1 MASIRKLPSDDVLLK
16 LARDEGLSNKD
27 IAVKYGTTGEA
38 VRQALAKVGFRR
50 QPERPSHARYLPW
63 VLRADHVGDM
73 LARRLRMLSKREQGR
88 PMTDSENRMLDDWL
102 AFMEGNNSYG
112 VPLSVHYDRNDPQ
125 GFWLE
130 PRRSGDRDFIH
141 PPA

>member
-1 MASIRKLPSDDVLLK
+1 MASIRKLPSDDVLLR
-16 LARDEGLSNKD
+16 LACEEGLSNKD
-27 IAVKYGTTGEA
+27 IALRYGTTGEA

-63 VLRADHVGDM
+63 TVRADHVGDL
-73 LARRLRMLSKREQGR
+73 LARRLRMASKREQGR
-88 PMTDSENRMLDDWL
+88 PMTESENRLLDDWI
-102 AFMEGNNSYG
+102 AFMEGGNSYG
-112 VPLSVHYDRNDPQ
+112 VPLSVHYDRNDDE

-130 PRRSGDRDFIH
+130 PRRPGDRDFIH